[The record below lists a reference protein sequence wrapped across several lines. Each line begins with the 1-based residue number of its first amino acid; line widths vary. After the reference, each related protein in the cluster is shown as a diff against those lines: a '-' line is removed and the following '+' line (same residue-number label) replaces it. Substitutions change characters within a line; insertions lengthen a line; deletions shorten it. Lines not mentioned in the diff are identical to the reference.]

1 MFRNIA
7 STKDAP
13 LTMRSER
20 AYGLTIRRLANVCRF
35 LQTRSDWTL
44 SPKDEELIRDP
55 DFCAGRSLIVAP
67 DSRIIAGPLGNEEAI
82 LYADLDLD
90 IGVRMKLLRDFAG
103 RYNRPGIFQVTV
115 NAKAP
120 HIFAIANATPN
131 GWGEAPAVV
140 PGGHDETV
148 AIEPIHQRAIGLGG
162 GGDI

>member
-1 MFRNIA
+1 
-7 STKDAP
+7 
-13 LTMRSER
+13 
-20 AYGLTIRRLANVCRF
+20 
-35 LQTRSDWTL
+35 
-44 SPKDEELIRDP
+44 
-55 DFCAGRSLIVAP
+55 VAP

-90 IGVRMKLLRDFAG
+90 IGVRMKLRHDFAG
-103 RYNRPGIFQVTV
+103 RYNRPDIFEVTV

-140 PGGHDETV
+140 PGGHHETV

-162 GGDI
+162 GGDILNWPPSRAQQTLTDVARITIVRGTAIDCGSEGGLP